1 MLKAFTEMLTS
12 RLLKKCK
19 TQKIIVLNKFIFY
32 KLRILWMYE
41 KHPLLNR
48 TSYVRQ
54 RKINTVSD
62 GHGTGKEVTNKGAVE
77 TSAENFSSL

>member
-1 MLKAFTEMLTS
+1 
-12 RLLKKCK
+12 
-19 TQKIIVLNKFIFY
+19 
-32 KLRILWMYE
+32 MYE

-77 TSAENFSSL
+77 TGAENFSSL